1 MLFNSRCVTGPQC
14 DRASPWPGSGED
26 TGQMTHPAD
35 EHPTGRHA
43 AEPAVAGTLY
53 QVTDQLARATPELRA
68 KADDIA
74 AVLAP
79 LADAV
84 DPDIA
89 RIDEPDPAALLAT
102 ADSEHLAEV
111 LTETADQAN
120 TLAAALAD
128 AADEASGLAMVLTD
142 EHPIARPPAS

>member
-1 MLFNSRCVTGPQC
+1 MT
-14 DRASPWPGSGED
+14 D
-26 TGQMTHPAD
+26 TYD
-35 EHPTGRHA
+35 EQPTGVRA

-53 QVTDQLARATPELRA
+53 EVTDQLARATPELRA

-84 DPDIA
+84 DPDVA
-89 RIDEPDPAALLAT
+89 RIDEPDPAALLTT
-102 ADSEHLAEV
+102 ADGEHLASV

-120 TLAAALAD
+120 TLSAALAD
-128 AADEASGLAMVLTD
+128 AADEASGLATILTD
-142 EHPIARPPAS
+142 EQPDRGR